1 MIDEVAIPL
10 AKSYGCYIVIGDN
23 YAGQFAQE
31 PFLKAGMAYELAQ
44 KHKTQLYLDPFL
56 SLLNSKRITLP
67 KNDRA
72 IAQICALERS
82 TKRSGRDEITH
93 PSHGKDDL
101 ANVIA
106 GAAFLAF
113 DQFGLGGYN
122 TFGGLDPIE
131 SDGRSYAAQQ
141 LYGQLNGIVNM
152 MNTPR
157 PWRGGW

>member
-1 MIDEVAIPL
+1 MKSPIPL
-10 AKSYGCYIVIGDN
+10 AKSYGCYMVIGDN

-67 KNDRA
+67 KNERA

-93 PSHGKDDL
+93 PSPTARTISPMSLL
-101 ANVIA
+101 ARLFWPSIS
-106 GAAFLAF
+106 LA
-113 DQFGLGGYN
+113 
-122 TFGGLDPIE
+122 
-131 SDGRSYAAQQ
+131 
-141 LYGQLNGIVNM
+141 
-152 MNTPR
+152 
-157 PWRGGW
+157 